1 MSRSKEINNQLIAIN
16 ENLQK
21 IANNLQPNQKPK
33 ITITKEELELHSK
46 KYAEKIESDERRLK
60 ERTLW
65 QKFTGYI
72 PDDIE
77 AW

>member
-1 MSRSKEINNQLIAIN
+1 MCKLSEINKQLIAIN
-16 ENLQK
+16 KNLQK

-46 KYAEKIESDERRLK
+46 KYAEKIKSDERRLE

-77 AW
+77 GY

>member
-1 MSRSKEINNQLIAIN
+1 MLCSKEINNQLIAIN

-21 IANNLQPNQKPK
+21 IANNLQPKQKPK
-33 ITITKEELELHSK
+33 ITITKKELELHIK
-46 KYAEKIESDERRLK
+46 KHAEKIESDKRRLK